1 MKLTDRFY
9 SLYVGTDCQLT
20 SGAAHSTN
28 ILALKTDVK
37 FEGPVKTYESAAA
50 SGNIITRSFCS
61 ICLSPSSPPSLP
73 SSIDVERHV

>member
-1 MKLTDRFY
+1 MVNTVRVDERTVGGQRAFENEADPSCF
-9 SLYVGTDCQLT
+9 SLRVGTDCQLT

-37 FEGPVKTYESAAA
+37 FDGPVKTYESAAA

-61 ICLSPSSPPSLP
+61 VC
-73 SSIDVERHV
+73 